1 MDVLYPH
8 RKFSGNASE
17 LAEKAI
23 ECATNFGWTV
33 DLDKTNER
41 LVRYYVTEGVIDR
54 PDRQGRDASYN
65 FRHLL
70 QLLTARR
77 MVEHGMSLNVIG
89 RHNTLAPTQGLEEG
103 LTTSIPTEAEILVN
117 SFKSPDASRNFS
129 PKFKTA
135 SAPAPLSLP
144 DVLHELKR
152 MQNDWMAEIGFV
164 KKLRDDFDRLKHEML
179 EHRKLAENAQ
189 SRFYAHFTE
198 IAAKGAAQHERF
210 MQTIIE
216 LIHKN
221 GYEVNLINKKL
232 GSAMEDRL
240 EDIRKRQERLIDA
253 VEMMQKN
260 TYSLTSSQPT
270 TTTDNTGEKL

>member
-1 MDVLYPH
+1 MPLSKRKTPSIIRFGASMDVLYPH

-89 RHNTLAPTQGLEEG
+89 RHNTLAPPRVWKRALRGQ
-103 LTTSIPTEAEILVN
+103 
-117 SFKSPDASRNFS
+117 FQRK
-129 PKFKTA
+129 PKYWSTA
-135 SAPAPLSLP
+135 LK
-144 DVLHELKR
+144 VRMLHEISRLSSKQPALQHLCR
-152 MQNDWMAEIGFV
+152 YLMFCMSSNECKTTGW
-164 KKLRDDFDRLKHEML
+164 LRLDL
-179 EHRKLAENAQ
+179 
-189 SRFYAHFTE
+189 
-198 IAAKGAAQHERF
+198 
-210 MQTIIE
+210 
-216 LIHKN
+216 
-221 GYEVNLINKKL
+221 
-232 GSAMEDRL
+232 
-240 EDIRKRQERLIDA
+240 
-253 VEMMQKN
+253 
-260 TYSLTSSQPT
+260 
-270 TTTDNTGEKL
+270 

>member
-103 LTTSIPTEAEILVN
+103 LAGPIPTEAEILVN

-129 PKFKTA
+129 PKFKAA

-164 KKLRDDFDRLKHEML
+164 KKLRDDFDRLRHEM
-179 EHRKLAENAQ
+179 EIHRNLAEKAQ
-189 SRFYAHFTE
+189 RSFYENFAL
-198 IAAKGAAQHERF
+198 IAEKGSQQHEEF
-210 MQTIIE
+210 MHRIMSLIE
-216 LIHKN
+216 RNNH
-221 GYEVNLINKKL
+221 EVNSISKQL
-232 GSAMEDRL
+232 GSIMEDRL
-240 EDIRKRQERLIDA
+240 DEIRKRQDHLIYA
-253 VEMMQKN
+253 VETMQKN

>member
-129 PKFKTA
+129 PKFKAA

-198 IAAKGAAQHERF
+198 IAAKGAEQHERF

>member
-103 LTTSIPTEAEILVN
+103 LAGPIPTEAEILVN
-117 SFKSPDASRNFS
+117 SFKSPDAARNFS
-129 PKFKTA
+129 PKFKAA

-198 IAAKGAAQHERF
+198 IAAKGAEQHERF

-221 GYEVNLINKKL
+221 GHEVNLINKKL

-240 EDIRKRQERLIDA
+240 EDIRKRQDHLIYV
-253 VEMMQKN
+253 VETMQKN

-270 TTTDNTGEKL
+270 TTSDNTGEKL

>member
-103 LTTSIPTEAEILVN
+103 LAGPIPTEAEILVN
-117 SFKSPDASRNFS
+117 SFKSPDAARNFS
-129 PKFKTA
+129 PKFKAA

-144 DVLHELKR
+144 DVLHEK
-152 MQNDWMAEIGFV
+152 V
-164 KKLRDDFDRLKHEML
+164 
-179 EHRKLAENAQ
+179 
-189 SRFYAHFTE
+189 TC
-198 IAAKGAAQHERF
+198 
-210 MQTIIE
+210 
-216 LIHKN
+216 
-221 GYEVNLINKKL
+221 
-232 GSAMEDRL
+232 
-240 EDIRKRQERLIDA
+240 
-253 VEMMQKN
+253 
-260 TYSLTSSQPT
+260 
-270 TTTDNTGEKL
+270 